1 MDKGYLLYYQG
12 SKVDNVEEHAPCG
25 KVAHRLLNAGR
36 NKEDAEKQLEGR
48 LAKFLGFGQGLHG
61 FRLTGRIVLFDLQLT
76 PSDPADMWHAFA
88 VP

>member
-48 LAKFLGFGQGLHG
+48 LAKFWVSAKGCTGLGLLG
-61 FRLTGRIVLFDLQLT
+61 V
-76 PSDPADMWHAFA
+76 
-88 VP
+88 